1 MGEEDDPRYNGDRE
15 ENKRDSSVRLQ
26 DEKDSRPER
35 DINKKKEDDD
45 PRNKKE
51 DSYKSDSNEY
61 EDCDNSCLDDVKE
74 CVKDYEEDFIAALKL
89 EKDAIIVVDS
99 ARIDFAAKK
108 TYRVTLRITENGI
121 TYTKEV
127 EYVVAVGGVK
137 PESFEVFSVSDSK
150 EYSYEKNSDSQSKYA
165 GDEASEKKDL
175 EQNKRSSS
183 KRMTDEKD
191 SRPER
196 DEQYKKEDDD
206 PRNQRESNEDS
217 QSKYGGDREENK
229 RDSSV
234 RLQDE
239 KDSRPERD
247 IN

>member
-1 MGEEDDPRYNGDRE
+1 MGMT
-15 ENKRDSSVRLQ
+15 

-35 DINKKKEDDD
+35 DEQYKKEVDD
-45 PRNKKE
+45 PR
-51 DSYKSDSNEY
+51 Y
-61 EDCDNSCLDDVKE
+61 
-74 CVKDYEEDFIAALKL
+74 
-89 EKDAIIVVDS
+89 
-99 ARIDFAAKK
+99 FAAKK

-127 EYVVAVGGVK
+127 EYVVAVGSVK

-165 GDEASEKKDL
+165 GDEASEKRDL

-206 PRNQRESNEDS
+206 PRNQ
-217 QSKYGGDREENK
+217 
-229 RDSSV
+229 
-234 RLQDE
+234 
-239 KDSRPERD
+239 
-247 IN
+247 

>member
-1 MGEEDDPRYNGDRE
+1 MGMT
-15 ENKRDSSVRLQ
+15 

-35 DINKKKEDDD
+35 DEQYKKEVDD
-45 PRNKKE
+45 PR
-51 DSYKSDSNEY
+51 Y
-61 EDCDNSCLDDVKE
+61 
-74 CVKDYEEDFIAALKL
+74 
-89 EKDAIIVVDS
+89 
-99 ARIDFAAKK
+99 FAAKRS
-108 TYRVTLRITENGI
+108 YRVTLRITENGI

-127 EYVVAVGGVK
+127 EYVAVAGEK
-137 PESFEVFSVSDSK
+137 PEDLESIGSDSKYVSDSK
-150 EYSYEKNSDSQSKYA
+150 EDSYKYA

-196 DEQYKKEDDD
+196 DISKYKSEDDE
-206 PRNQRESNEDS
+206 RRYN
-217 QSKYGGDREENK
+217 GDKEENK

-247 IN
+247 VNKYKSADDARNNRDSDDSKDEDYEDCDGSCLDD